1 MYSQEKKADWVD
13 LLIWLVWLLRNCWL
27 VVKTKEMQR
36 DFTKN
41 RQRQSVAEV
50 DAVVIS
56 REMENLENDQN
67 LDQTAVKRI
76 ISS

>member
-1 MYSQEKKADWVD
+1 
-13 LLIWLVWLLRNCWL
+13 
-27 VVKTKEMQR
+27 MQR

>member
-1 MYSQEKKADWVD
+1 MYSQQKKADWVD

>member
-1 MYSQEKKADWVD
+1 
-13 LLIWLVWLLRNCWL
+13 
-27 VVKTKEMQR
+27 MQR

-41 RQRQSVAEV
+41 RQSQQRQSVAEV